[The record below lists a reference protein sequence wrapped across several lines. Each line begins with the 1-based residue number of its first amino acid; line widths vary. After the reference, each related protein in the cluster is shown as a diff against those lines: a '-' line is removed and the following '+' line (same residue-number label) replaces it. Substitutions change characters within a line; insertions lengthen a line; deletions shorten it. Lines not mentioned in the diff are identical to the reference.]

1 MAAAVLALAADA
13 LVLADAAAQALLA
26 LAPDAVMLAYL
37 RSAAFFA
44 PALFTVMGASFGW
57 RGGWDLLT
65 DCAGLCLLSSS

>member
-26 LAPDAVMLAYL
+26 RAPDAVMLAYA

-44 PALFTVMGASFGW
+44 ISFFTVVRASFD
-57 RGGWDLLT
+57 RHDVF
-65 DCAGLCLLSSS
+65 AG